1 MRYVSEDE
9 SVKSG
14 FTLVELS
21 LSIVFIS
28 ILSITIALVI
38 NDAVSS
44 YQRGLILNKI
54 NSTGQSLVDDMRTA
68 VLNSYTRSALQ
79 ECNFKYGAE
88 KCDKN
93 YISDSSSGLQGGAV
107 DGQPDNGYKMV
118 FVSNTAKILDAQG
131 QPVSSLDDEGQQG
144 QPVSGAFCTGN
155 YSYIWNSGYFFGEQN
170 YRIDGEMAS
179 LKAKWPDNNGTSVE
193 HTVTN
198 FKLLKVK
205 DDYRK
210 VCRSVLMDTD
220 YRRKDNSNVF
230 DVTGLGEI
238 SEEPID
244 LLGNTSDSNIAIYD
258 LYVAEPAVGKSRS
271 NTFYWVSFILGTTQ
285 GGVNV
290 LQDGNYCT
298 PPENYSSYENFD
310 YCSINKFNF
319 AVQAIGG

>member
-1 MRYVSEDE
+1 MRHVGDKNSLRC
-9 SVKSG
+9 G

-28 ILSITIALVI
+28 ILSISIALVI

-44 YQRGLILNKI
+44 YQRGLTLNKI

-93 YISDSSSGLQGGAV
+93 YDNSASSDLQGGVV
-107 DGQPDNGYKMV
+107 DNEPDNGYKLV
-118 FVSNTAKILDAQG
+118 YVSNMARILDAQG
-131 QPVSSLDDEGQQG
+131 QPLTNLGGEGQDR

-170 YRIDGEMAS
+170 YRIEGEMAS
-179 LKAKWPDNNGTSVE
+179 FRGKWSEDGNTAVE

-210 VCRSVLMDTD
+210 VCRSVLMESD
-220 YRRKDNSNVF
+220 YRFKDNSHVF
-230 DVTGLGEI
+230 DITGLGEI

-271 NTFYWVSFILGTTQ
+271 NTFYWGSFILGTTQ

-298 PPENYSSYENFD
+298 PPEGYSSYENFD